1 MPSRA
6 NLVLGA
12 VFAAAMLSSASPSPA
27 QTLQD
32 RHCTGK
38 PDVADDQQIAGC
50 SDAIKSGSFAGKD
63 LAAALSNRGR
73 AYYNKND
80 FDRAMA
86 DFDQAIAT
94 DPGTALLFYRRSAL
108 YFFRK
113 DYDRAIDDST
123 RALALDP
130 DYVLA

>member
-1 MPSRA
+1 MQR
-6 NLVLGA
+6 
-12 VFAAAMLSSASPSPA
+12 
-27 QTLQD
+27 
-32 RHCTGK
+32 RHQVGK
-38 PDVADDQQIAGC
+38 PC
-50 SDAIKSGSFAGKD
+50 RKD

-80 FDRAMA
+80 FDHAMA

-108 YFFRK
+108 DYFRK

-130 DYVLA
+130 DYVMAYNGAAPPMPPRAITTAPSPISILRCGSIPKPPMS